1 MVPRIHAFPVRA
13 TRSHSVHAD
22 KPPRGQPAHLRYR
35 TAKREPDRA
44 RVRGSRRR
52 DRSGLPCWRIT
63 RSSQR
68 IAIPSVADCMQH
80 CSKCKLEYVSTAIR
94 DGRCAGQHRTT
105 EERPWPVR
113 SGRHA
118 RGYPA
123 CPAASGGFEKRH
135 WRRPST
141 QRRPC
146 ATASGA
152 ARPPQPCRQPT
163 HAGQGAAGSRKACP
177 HGKPA
182 GGTRHQARAA
192 APSPPPAGD
201 RQPDGLPVCRPPTA
215 GWPGGAGPAVGRQSR
230 FSSSSRRHPQAPR
243 VPGHEAATVFDDLL
257 HSAGSARVFGHAPE
271 QRHAERQDSQ
281 PSWKPSHDCI

>member
-1 MVPRIHAFPVRA
+1 
-13 TRSHSVHAD
+13 
-22 KPPRGQPAHLRYR
+22 
-35 TAKREPDRA
+35 
-44 RVRGSRRR
+44 
-52 DRSGLPCWRIT
+52 
-63 RSSQR
+63 
-68 IAIPSVADCMQH
+68 MQH

-105 EERPWPVR
+105 EERLWPVQ

-201 RQPDGLPVCRPPTA
+201 RQPDGLMVCRSAGPPTA
-215 GWPGGAGPAVGRQSR
+215 GWPGGAPDQPSAASCASQVHRAGIRRLRACPGTRQQP
-230 FSSSSRRHPQAPR
+230 FSTTCCTAQAPC
-243 VPGHEAATVFDDLL
+243 VPGH
-257 HSAGSARVFGHAPE
+257 AREP
-271 QRHAERQDSQ
+271 RHAERQDSQ
-281 PSWKPSHDCI
+281 PSWKPSHECI

>member
-1 MVPRIHAFPVRA
+1 
-13 TRSHSVHAD
+13 
-22 KPPRGQPAHLRYR
+22 
-35 TAKREPDRA
+35 
-44 RVRGSRRR
+44 
-52 DRSGLPCWRIT
+52 
-63 RSSQR
+63 
-68 IAIPSVADCMQH
+68 MQH

-105 EERPWPVR
+105 EERLWPVQ

-118 RGYPA
+118 RGHPA

-163 HAGQGAAGSRKACP
+163 HAGQGAAGSRKACS
-177 HGKPA
+177 A
-182 GGTRHQARAA
+182 MQAPRAER
-192 APSPPPAGD
+192 GI
-201 RQPDGLPVCRPPTA
+201 RQEPQPRPRLRQAIDSLMVCRLPVCRPQA
-215 GWPGGAGPAVGRQSR
+215 GRGGAGPAVGRQLR

-243 VPGHEAATVFDDLL
+243 VSQPRTGPG
-257 HSAGSARVFGHAPE
+257 PE
-271 QRHAERQDSQ
+271 QALVALASADRGARPRDSFRAFPDRGRHGTTRFSTILETI
-281 PSWKPSHDCI
+281 P